1 MVTKMTF
8 SNIDSNNASNIP
20 NSSTQSHIG
29 HGLEC
34 IPLIKCCPVSIRDL
48 VVNGVPEHS
57 GHHNQAMNVAT
68 ELISTANHLD
78 SNGEPY
84 SGTAKSYYDEFVLSS
99 GIEPDSTTDG
109 RFNSVQKKDVRK
121 LLDDDKL
128 QTCLDSWYGTK
139 GSRPPQRIVNQV
151 KAKVTPKPAPI
162 PDGQIDLA
170 KLPNIPTDT
179 PKPFKPKY
187 IPDSVVKSIP
197 KDKLESVL
205 ETIYQYSETESVSRY
220 DWESGKTFRA
230 KGENGEIL
238 TGDKIKDF
246 PLYKQNEAIANAQGK
261 WVLLLEG
268 EKCVEAAT
276 KIGLVAVTIVGSAWS
291 DVTIAT
297 HQSLLK
303 KSNIAGV
310 IFLGDTDKTGQN
322 KVKKWLEMS
331 AKSGLPVLSLKLLNL
346 WKEAPEKA
354 DIVEWIEFGKSNG
367 LTDNNLIE
375 QLDNAIKV
383 ASIERINQVEEVD
396 NVIPFPPKTLKS
408 PLEKILR
415 ELAEEDL
422 TGTQLMA
429 KKAAIAKESGQQI
442 SVVDNIY
449 DDLLKE
455 SEREEDRESNKAELQ
470 QLIDIQNESISLYK
484 FLPKEI
490 ATPIIALAN
499 RLNLRPEAFAIS
511 LIAGLSS
518 TFARGTKL
526 SIDGSGWVVRP
537 NIYFALLAN
546 SSQKKSPVLNSM
558 IKTPL
563 GAIQSKERADYETRL
578 KEYEIAT
585 EQYNILRKKPDQLAD
600 KFPDGPPEKPVF
612 KLKFTTNLTLEGVL
626 KQLGQQ
632 ERGLIAVCDE
642 LAGLFKSLN
651 QYKSGGNDGEVIIEL
666 YDGGDMSIVRAKNDP
681 VPLES
686 PLFSMVGGVQPGV
699 LERELFAKGDDNGNW
714 ARFFFVK
721 QPLAATELNVDGGDI
736 DISEPILTLYQ
747 NFFQIPLSHYKLTYQ
762 ARKLYFEAANRFEKS
777 RVASADHPMGNV
789 WGKASGSIGKLA
801 ITLHGIKYAC
811 QGAVPQEEIEPDI
824 IEAAIALTR
833 FLVNQS
839 RSIYAELMGENS
851 ASLPAHLLKLFEFI
865 KGQPDQVATVRDIV
879 NRKKAKNKNHAIEL
893 LTELSEMKYGEIISA
908 GKSLKF
914 QLTRIDDKIDR
925 IDDES
930 TIELTTAKSLYSKD
944 YKRIDDIDDK
954 KNNFSKTIPTTHSL
968 IEVNPENDNYSP
980 IVVVNSVDSIVD
992 NTQSNTQ
999 QGFNQSSIVVDSS
1012 SIASSIEDPVVDCV
1026 VNKKITPDFQ
1036 VGDRVFNPTWGT
1048 ATITEVDQENRK
1060 VFGLWSFQNAMDWA
1074 PFASLVKV

>member
-57 GHHNQAMNVAT
+57 GHHTNALNVAT
-68 ELISTANHLD
+68 ELIATARYLD
-78 SNGEPY
+78 SIGEPY
-84 SGTAKSYYDEFVLSS
+84 SGTAKSYYDDFIRAS
-99 GIEPDSTTDG
+99 GIEPDSTTEG
-109 RFNSVQKKDVRK
+109 RFNTVQKKDVRK

-128 QTCLDSWYGTK
+128 QNCLDSWYGTK

-268 EKCVEAAT
+268 EKCVESAR
-276 KIGLVAVTIVGSAWS
+276 KLGLVAITIVGSAWS
-291 DVTIAT
+291 DVTIAN

-429 KKAAIAKESGQQI
+429 KKAAIAKESGYPL
-442 SVVDNIY
+442 SVIESF
-449 DDLLKE
+449 LKEVAQE
-455 SEREEDRESNKAELQ
+455 SEREDDRDSNKAELE

-484 FLPKEI
+484 FLPKELAGLLI
-490 ATPIIALAN
+490 GVAT
-499 RLNLRPEAFAIS
+499 RLNLRPEIYAMS
-511 LIAGLSS
+511 LITGLSS
-518 TFARGTKL
+518 MHVRGTNL
-526 SIDGSGWVVRP
+526 SVDSSGFVLRP
-537 NIYFALLAN
+537 NFNFSILAN
-546 SSQKKSPVLNSM
+546 SSQKKSPVFNLM
-558 IKTPL
+558 IKSAL
-563 GAIQSKERADYETRL
+563 GEIQSREKANYETQLKDYE
-578 KEYEIAT
+578 KELER
-585 EQYNILRKKPDQLAD
+585 YNGLRRKPDQLAEE
-600 KFPDGPPEKPVF
+600 FPDGPPEKPVF
-612 KLKFTTNLTLEGVL
+612 KLNFITNLTIEGVL
-626 KQLGQQ
+626 KQLGRQ

-642 LAGLFKSLN
+642 LAGLFKGLN
-651 QYKSGGNDGEVIIEL
+651 QYKSGGNDNEILLEL
-666 YDGGDMSIVRAKNDP
+666 YDGSNQSIIRAKDDP
-681 VPLES
+681 VSLES
-686 PLFSMVGGVQPGV
+686 PLFSIVGGVQPGV
-699 LERELFAKGDDNGNW
+699 LRELFARGDDNGNW
-714 ARFFFVK
+714 ARFCFVK
-721 QPLAATELNVDGGDI
+721 QPLAATKLSIDGPII
-736 DISEPILTLYQ
+736 DISGRILELYQ
-747 NFFQIPLSHYKLTYQ
+747 NFAKIPLNHYKLTYQ
-762 ARKLYFEAANRFEKS
+762 ARKLYYEAYNYFEDQRI
-777 RVASADHPMGNV
+777 ASADHPISNV
-789 WGKASGSIGKLA
+789 WGKAGGLIGKLS

>member
-1 MVTKMTF
+1 MTLQ
-8 SNIDSNNASNIP
+8 NIDSNNASNIP
-20 NSSTQSHIG
+20 NSNTESHIG
-29 HGLEC
+29 QRLEC

-48 VVNGVPEHS
+48 VVSGVPAGS

-78 SNGEPY
+78 SIREPY
-84 SGTAKSYYDEFVLSS
+84 SGTAKSYYDDFINAS
-99 GIEPDSTTDG
+99 GIEPDSTTEG
-109 RFNSVQKKDVRK
+109 RFNTVQKKDVRK

-128 QTCLDSWYGTK
+128 QNCLDSWYGTK

-179 PKPFKPKY
+179 PKPFKPKF
-187 IPDSVVKSIP
+187 IPDTVKKEIP
-197 KDKLESVL
+197 NGSLESVR
-205 ETIYQYSETESVSRY
+205 ETVFPYSETESVSRY
-220 DWESGKTFRA
+220 DWENGKTFRP
-230 KGENGEIL
+230 KLNNKIL
-238 TGDKIKDF
+238 TGDKINNF

-261 WVLLLEG
+261 CVLVLEG

-291 DVTIAT
+291 NVTIAT

-310 IFLGDTDKTGQN
+310 VFLGDSDKTGQN

-331 AKSGLPVLSLKLLNL
+331 AKSGLPVLSLDLLNL

-367 LTDNNLIE
+367 LTDNDLIE
-375 QLDNAIKV
+375 QLNNAIKV
-383 ASIERINQVEEVD
+383 ASNERINQVEEVD
-396 NVIPFPPKTLKS
+396 NVIPFPPKTLKN
-408 PLEKILR
+408 PLEKPLR
-415 ELAEEDL
+415 DL
-422 TGTQLMA
+422 IDENLKGSQLKA
-429 KKAAIAKESGQQI
+429 KKAAIAKESGQPF

-455 SEREEDRESNKAELQ
+455 SEREDDREFNKAELR

-499 RLNLRPEAFAIS
+499 RLNLRPEAFAMS

-518 TFARGTKL
+518 TLARGTKL

-546 SSQKKSPVLNSM
+546 SSQKKSPILNSM
-558 IKTPL
+558 IKTAL
-563 GAIQSKERADYETRL
+563 GEIQSKERADYETRL
-578 KEYEIAT
+578 KEYEI
-585 EQYNILRKKPDQLAD
+585 EIEKYNVLKKKPEQLAD
-600 KFPDGPPEKPVF
+600 NFPDGPPEKPVF

-699 LERELFAKGDDNGNW
+699 LKELFAKGDDNGNW
-714 ARFFFVK
+714 ARFCFVK

-736 DISEPILTLYQ
+736 DISEPILSLYQ
-747 NFFQIPLSHYKLTYQ
+747 NFSQIPLRHYKLTYQ
-762 ARKLYFEAANRFEKS
+762 ARTLYFEAHNRFEKA

-789 WGKASGSIGKLA
+789 WGKASGLIGKLA
-801 ITLHGIKYAC
+801 ITLHGIKHAC
-811 QGAVPQEEIEPDI
+811 QWAIPPEEIDPDV
-824 IEAAIALTR
+824 IESAIALTE

-839 RSIYAELMGENS
+839 RSIYAELMVQES
-851 ASLPAHLLKLFEFI
+851 SSLPAHLLKLVEFI
-865 KGQPDQVATVRDIV
+865 KRQPDHTATVRDIV
-879 NRKKAKNKNHAIEL
+879 NLKKAKDKSHAIEL
-893 LTELSEMKYGEIISA
+893 ITELSDMGLGELIRA

-914 QLTRIDDKIDR
+914 LLTRIDDKIDR

-930 TIELTTAKSLYSKD
+930 TIESTIVKSLYSKD

-980 IVVVNSVDSIVD
+980 KIVVNSVDSIVD

-999 QGFNQSSIVVDSS
+999 QGFKQSSIVVDSS
-1012 SIASSIEDPVVDCV
+1012 SIVSSIEDPVVDCV
-1026 VNKKITPDFQ
+1026 VDCVVDKNFTTDFK

>member
-8 SNIDSNNASNIP
+8 SNIDSNNASYIP
-20 NSSTQSHIG
+20 NSSTESHIG
-29 HGLEC
+29 QRLEC

-48 VVNGVPEHS
+48 VANGVPAGS

-78 SNGEPY
+78 NIGEPY
-84 SGTAKSYYDEFVLSS
+84 SGTAKSYYDDFILAS
-99 GIEPDSTTDG
+99 GIEPDSTTEG
-109 RFNSVQKKDVRK
+109 RFNTVQKKDVRK
-121 LLDDDKL
+121 RLDDDKL
-128 QTCLDSWYGTK
+128 QNCLDSWYGTK

-179 PKPFKPKY
+179 PKPFKPKF
-187 IPDSVVKSIP
+187 IPDTVKKEIP
-197 KDKLESVL
+197 NGSLESVR
-205 ETIYQYSETESVSRY
+205 ETVFPYSETESVSRY
-220 DWESGKTFRA
+220 DWDNGKTFRA
-230 KGENGEIL
+230 KGENGNIL

-261 WVLLLEG
+261 WLLVLEG
-268 EKCVEAAT
+268 EKCVEAAR
-276 KIGLVAVTIVGSAWS
+276 KLGLVAVTIVGNSWS
-291 DVTIAT
+291 DVIIAN

-331 AKSGLPVLSLKLLNL
+331 AKSGLPVLSLNLLNL
-346 WKEAPEKA
+346 WKKAPEKA

-367 LTDNNLIE
+367 LTDNDLIE
-375 QLDNAIKV
+375 QLNNAIKV
-383 ASIERINQVEEVD
+383 ASNERINQVEEVD
-396 NVIPFPPKTLKS
+396 NVIPFPPKTLKN
-408 PLEKILR
+408 PLEKTLR
-415 ELAEEDL
+415 DL
-422 TGTQLMA
+422 VDENLKGSQLKA
-429 KKAAIAKESGQQI
+429 KKAAIAKESGQPF

-449 DDLLKE
+449 GDLLKE
-455 SEREEDRESNKAELQ
+455 SEREDDRESNKAELQ
-470 QLIDIQNESISLYK
+470 QLIDIQNESIFLYK

-499 RLNLRPEAFAIS
+499 RLNLRPEAFAMS

-518 TFARGTKL
+518 TLARGTKL
-526 SIDGSGWVVRP
+526 SIDGSGWVVCP

-546 SSQKKSPVLNSM
+546 SSQKKSPILNSM

-578 KEYEIAT
+578 KDYEIQI
-585 EQYNILRKKPDQLAD
+585 EKYNVLKKKPEQLAD
-600 KFPDGPPEKPVF
+600 NFPDGPPEKPVF

-666 YDGGDMSIVRAKNDP
+666 YDGCDMSIVRAKNDP

-686 PLFSMVGGVQPGV
+686 PLFSIVGGVQPGV
-699 LERELFAKGDDNGNW
+699 LKTLFEKGDDNGNW

-762 ARKLYFEAANRFEKS
+762 ARKLYFEAVNRFEKS

-801 ITLHGIKYAC
+801 ITLHGIKYASH
-811 QGAVPQEEIEPDI
+811 GLEPPEEIDPDI
-824 IEAAIALTR
+824 IEAAIALTE

-839 RSIYAELMGENS
+839 RSIYAELMGQES
-851 ASLPAHLLKLFEFI
+851 SSLPAHLLKLVEFI
-865 KGQPDQVATVRDIV
+865 KRQPDHTATVRDIV
-879 NRKKAKNKNHAIEL
+879 NLKKAKDKSHAIEL
-893 LTELSEMKYGEIISA
+893 ITELSEMGLGELIRA

-930 TIELTTAKSLYSKD
+930 TIESTTVKSLYSKD

-980 IVVVNSVDSIVD
+980 KIVVNSVDSIVD
-992 NTQSNTQ
+992 NTQPNTQ
-999 QGFNQSSIVVDSS
+999 QGFKQSSIVVDSS
-1012 SIASSIEDPVVDCV
+1012 SIVSSIEDPVVDCV
-1026 VNKKITPDFQ
+1026 VDKNFTTDFK
-1036 VGDRVFNPTWGT
+1036 VGDRVSNPIWGE
-1048 ATITEVDQENRK
+1048 TIIAETDPHKGVRGVWSIQQNNSWA
-1060 VFGLWSFQNAMDWA
+1060 VFS
-1074 PFASLVKV
+1074 SLTKI